1 LETLTIMSGFNRL
14 VSELLRAANTPDV
27 LSAERVT
34 RMLNDAVAAI
44 KQLRMASNIIP
55 IPRKDAL
62 IYLRTVAAGAD
73 RISSG
78 EWRYALLH
86 AAEMIRD
93 LSIVIDSGTVIHIL
107 RDEPDPTIS
116 FEAVN
121 D

>member
-1 LETLTIMSGFNRL
+1 MSSFNRL

-34 RMLNDAVAAI
+34 IMLDDAVTAI
-44 KQLRMASNIIP
+44 RQMRLATSIIP
-55 IPRKDAL
+55 IPHKDAV

-73 RISSG
+73 RIPSD
-78 EWRYALLH
+78 EWRHALLH

-93 LSIVIDSGTVIHIL
+93 LSIVIDSGTVIRIL
-107 RDEPDPTIS
+107 RDDPAIS